1 AQYTLLTT
9 TYQSPAPT
17 RCTYPIFN
25 PVKKSSVA
33 TAPSFVPSLS
43 SSLPTAALS
52 TYKPA
57 LTSCTPVTKTRKKQK
72 FFPTNT
78 ILPVFKPVSLPSEN
92 PPSMVQPDTL
102 MPDVPVYPTQL
113 DVSTD
118 DPMPAVEPDDPLPT
132 VKPDN
137 SMPDDPMTRCPLSNQ
152 TIQC

>member
-57 LTSCTPVTKTRKKQK
+57 LTSCSPVTKTRKKQK
-72 FFPTNT
+72 FFPTS
-78 ILPVFKPVSLPSEN
+78 ILPVSKPVSLPSEN
-92 PPSMVQPDTL
+92 PPSVVQPDTL
-102 MPDVPVYPTQL
+102 MPDDPVYSTQL
-113 DVSTD
+113 DMSTQPDGPIMPD
-118 DPMPAVEPDDPLPT
+118 DSVPAVD
-132 VKPDN
+132 PDN
-137 SMPDDPMTRCPLSNQ
+137 PMPDDPMTRCPLSSQ
-152 TIQC
+152 MIQC